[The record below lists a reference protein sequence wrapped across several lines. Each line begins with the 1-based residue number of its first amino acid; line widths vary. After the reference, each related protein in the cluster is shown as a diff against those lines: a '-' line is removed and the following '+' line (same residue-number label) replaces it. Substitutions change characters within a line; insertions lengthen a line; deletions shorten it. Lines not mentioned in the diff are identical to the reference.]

1 MNSGNANGS
10 DSSAPYQWRAI
21 AEHWGPTMLLVLIAA
36 GLQVLLFFRNLTG
49 PGWTALLWMA
59 FGAQLVG
66 AALIAAAKMPAYR
79 AGRHFTFGQCSIP
92 SPLRGA
98 YRWGWRCFTTGA
110 LVCMGLLLSTHG

>member
-1 MNSGNANGS
+1 
-10 DSSAPYQWRAI
+10 
-21 AEHWGPTMLLVLIAA
+21 MLLVFITA
-36 GLQVLLFFRNLTG
+36 GVQVLLFLRNLTG
-49 PGWTALLWMA
+49 PGRTALLWMA

-79 AGRHFTFGQCSIP
+79 AGRYFTFGQSSVP

-98 YRWGWRCFTTGA
+98 YRWGWRCFTAGA